1 MKNKNIEHFCPE
13 GSDLASRVS
22 ARNLRSK
29 AEQAVKAGNI
39 AVIDLTNVISISES
53 YADELF
59 AVLVEQHG
67 LEWFSNNVKLL
78 HDKSSQNG
86 VFRSIATAI
95 RRRLERS
102 QESHAIK
109 MSVDG
114 LIAAKKSSNSKS
126 LKHQHA

>member
-1 MKNKNIEHFCPE
+1 MKNQNIKHFCPE

-22 ARNLRSK
+22 ARNLRTE
-29 AEQAVKAGNI
+29 AEQAIKAGSI
-39 AVIDLTNVISISES
+39 VVIDLTNVISISES

-67 LEWFSNNVKLL
+67 LEWFSNNVELL
-78 HDKSSQNG
+78 HDKSNPNG

-95 RRRLERS
+95 RRRLES

-109 MSVDG
+109 MSIDG
-114 LIAAKKSSNSKS
+114 LIAAKKSSSSKN

>member
-1 MKNKNIEHFCPE
+1 MKNQKIEHFCPE
-13 GSDLASRVS
+13 GSDLASRAS
-22 ARNLRSK
+22 ARNLRTK
-29 AEQAVKAGNI
+29 AEQTIKKGNT

-78 HDKSSQNG
+78 HDKSNSNG

-95 RRRLERS
+95 RRRLES

-109 MSVDG
+109 ISIDG
-114 LIAAKKSSNSKS
+114 LIAAKKASNSKK
-126 LKHQHA
+126 LNHQHA